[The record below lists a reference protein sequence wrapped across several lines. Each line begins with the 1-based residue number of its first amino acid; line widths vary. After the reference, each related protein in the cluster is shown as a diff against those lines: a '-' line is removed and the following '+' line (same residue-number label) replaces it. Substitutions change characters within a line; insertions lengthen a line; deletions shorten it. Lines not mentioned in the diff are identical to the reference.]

1 MLEAQIP
8 NNEEDNNPRF
18 TSIGSM
24 IKYYRESKNISVTDV
39 SEKTM
44 IPEKYIYA
52 LENDQKNITPSLV
65 HMFSYIK
72 QYSNLLGLDGNA
84 LVELYKK
91 QINISDNCQNTSA
104 SSNIHNDDE
113 LRNLDRDK
121 KMSEDIVSSP
131 EPAIEI
137 ENSINDYAK
146 AKPAEVKPSNTQQT
160 ENNKQAKNDE
170 VQIPSRVDART
181 LQSKL
186 RDKKQNYPSNG
197 NGNGNGKQPESL
209 ANLIKKSEP
218 KSNEVEA
225 KEALTKE
232 VELAKDQAERILTQ
246 AKRDADKMFREAQE
260 YSRKIKYES
269 NLNISDTRR
278 YVEYMLNSTEKL
290 VSKLLSEVKLGR
302 EVLKKATEPEVT
314 MAVKEDVKPVEEL
327 KKTE

>member
-24 IKYYRESKNISVTDV
+24 IKYYRESKNISVTNV

-121 KMSEDIVSSP
+121 NMSEDIVSSP

-146 AKPAEVKPSNTQQT
+146 SKPAEVKPSSTQQT
-160 ENNKQAKNDE
+160 ENNKLPKNDE

-186 RDKKQNYPSNG
+186 RDKKQSYPSNG
-197 NGNGNGKQPESL
+197 NGNGSGKQPESL
-209 ANLIKKSEP
+209 SSLIKKPEP
-218 KSNEVEA
+218 KNEVEN
-225 KEALTKE
+225 KESLPKE

-269 NLNISDTRR
+269 NLTISDTRR
-278 YVEYMLNSTEKL
+278 YVEYMLTSTEKI
-290 VSKLLSEVKLGR
+290 VNKLLAEVKMGR
-302 EVLKKATEPEVT
+302 AVFKKATTPEETV
-314 MAVKEDVKPVEEL
+314 VKEETKVVDASVE
-327 KKTE
+327 KKE